1 MTLAASQTSSEGSMC
16 EDEVVQ
22 VAGYEKWLNK
32 GKGESKE
39 KTKEE
44 YKTEDKPAKKQ
55 ECTGAR
61 EWGTGGA

>member
-1 MTLAASQTSSEGSMC
+1 MC